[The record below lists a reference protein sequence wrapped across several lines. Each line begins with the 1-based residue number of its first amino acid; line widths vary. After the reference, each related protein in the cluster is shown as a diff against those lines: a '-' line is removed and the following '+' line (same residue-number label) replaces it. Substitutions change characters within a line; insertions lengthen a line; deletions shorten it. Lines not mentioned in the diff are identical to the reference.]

1 MKIKELLYIFLEGTD
16 DERYFNS
23 VIIPRLKD
31 KYKKVNPILYANMNK
46 INFLKLIKTFQE
58 QEIDYIFFTDLD
70 SQGDNNYCVTK
81 RKNKTIKNYK
91 SKIEQEQIIVI
102 KEEIESWY
110 LAGITQANLKK
121 YKIKKQNNT
130 ELINKEQF
138 HQLIPKDF
146 TSTKDF
152 MIEILKEYSLEYAV
166 GINNSLKYFT
176 GKFSLYI

>member
-1 MKIKELLYIFLEGTD
+1 MKKKEQLYIFLEGTD

-31 KYKKVNPILYANMNK
+31 KYKIVNPILYANMNK
-46 INFLKLIKTFQE
+46 NNFLKLIKTFQE

-70 SQGDNNYCVTK
+70 SQGDNNYCATK
-81 RKNKTIKNYK
+81 KKIKTIKNYK
-91 SKIEQEQIIVI
+91 SKIKQEQIIVI

-121 YKIKKQNNT
+121 YKIKKQSNT
-130 ELINKEQF
+130 ELVNKEQF
-138 HQLIPKDF
+138 YQLIPKDF

-152 MIEILKEYSLEYAV
+152 MIEILKEYSLDYAV

-176 GKFSLYI
+176 GKFSLKI